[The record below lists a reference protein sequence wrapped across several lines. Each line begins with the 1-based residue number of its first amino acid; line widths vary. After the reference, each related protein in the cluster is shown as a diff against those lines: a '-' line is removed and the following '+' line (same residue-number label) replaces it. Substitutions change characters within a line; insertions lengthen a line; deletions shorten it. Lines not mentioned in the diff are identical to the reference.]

1 MKRCKTVFIYQNKKL
16 LRSIS
21 VYHYARIDQD
31 YRLDLEPNSTHL
43 RIKW

>member
-1 MKRCKTVFIYQNKKL
+1 MKRTKTVFIYQNKTL

-21 VYHYARIDQD
+21 VYHYAQIDKD
-31 YRLDLEPNSTHL
+31 YRLDLAPNSTHL